1 VFHKMKQRN
10 LLITLCLAIVGIF
23 SFQNTTEVK
32 AVSFVHTFKKPLWF
46 PEVNK
51 KMISPMTSLG

>member
-1 VFHKMKQRN
+1 MKQRN